1 MEPGSWAGYA
11 NRSAA
16 HSPLV
21 RGAILESI
29 EKQFAATRQVR
40 HVLLKK
46 LRPSKAEKQSK
57 AKPARAL
64 QHGGSR
70 AGCQATASNILH
82 LGLGLLLPRMQASV
96 LSTVCKS
103 ARQMMGSGETS

>member
-29 EKQFAATRQVR
+29 EKQFAATRQVL

-64 QHGGSR
+64 QHGASR
-70 AGCQATASNILH
+70 TGH
-82 LGLGLLLPRMQASV
+82 VGLGLLLPRMQASV
-96 LSTVCKS
+96 LSTVGKS